1 MEEKYEIRI
10 LKKQVEIAAKNLERM
25 SKQETDAFKK
35 LDFEFIIS
43 VLTDKP
49 RQSTV

>member
-10 LKKQVEIAAKNLERM
+10 LKKRVEIATKNLERM
-25 SKQETDAFKK
+25 SKQETDECKK
-35 LDFEFIIS
+35 LNFEYVIS

-49 RQSTV
+49 RQSAV